1 MYAISHAA
9 TALVLR
15 RRYPVVAWWPL
26 LVAVQAVELL
36 WVVFTYAGLEHVA
49 YAPDAIRL
57 DFLPYSHSVL
67 TGLALASAAWLVLGR
82 RHDGANWVAAVA
94 LGIMS
99 HIVLDIVH
107 HEPDVALWPS
117 PSSPR
122 IGFGLMTWP
131 LADLFVELA
140 YGVLCWWYFRGGIA
154 LLVGIVLFN
163 LLNVPLMFP
172 RPGTGSMLAQHP
184 AILPTLIMLQIVAT
198 WLLVRWL
205 GAHANRGAVQ

>member
-9 TALVLR
+9 TALVLK
-15 RRYPVVAWWPL
+15 RRYPAVAWWPL

-36 WVVFTYAGLEHVA
+36 WVVFTYAGVEHVA
-49 YAPDAIRL
+49 YTPDAVHL
-57 DFLPYSHSVL
+57 DFLPYSHSVF
-67 TGLALASAAWLVLGR
+67 TGLALASIAWLVLGR
-82 RHDGANWVAAVA
+82 NPDGAKLGAAVA
-94 LGIMS
+94 LGIIS

-107 HEPDVALWPS
+107 HEPDVALWPII
-117 PSSPR
+117 SSPR
-122 IGFGLMTWP
+122 IGLGLMTWP
-131 LADLFVELA
+131 LADLLVEIT

-163 LLNVPLMFP
+163 LLDAPLMFP

-184 AILPTLIMLQIVAT
+184 AVLPTLILLQTVMT

-205 GAHANRGAVQ
+205 GARANRGAG